1 MAFINHPAQEINCKI
16 VYYGPGL
23 CGKTTNLHYLHANT
37 NPESKGKMF
46 SLETD
51 TERTLFFD
59 FLPLSFGKIRGFRTR
74 FQLYTVPGQVFYN
87 ASRKVI
93 LKGVDGI
100 VFVADSDPDRFEAN
114 LESLD
119 TLNQNLVAHG
129 YSLAQIPHVIQ
140 YNKRDLDTVV
150 EVDFLRKSLNLHG
163 VADFEASAISG
174 QGVVDTLKSVSKS
187 VLARLSTS

>member
-23 CGKTTNLHYLHANT
+23 CGKTTNLHYLYANT
-37 NPESKGKMF
+37 NPNSKGKMY

-59 FLPLSFGKIRGFRTR
+59 FLPLSFGSIRGFRTR
-74 FQLYTVPGQVFYN
+74 FQIYTVPGQIFYN

-93 LKGVDGI
+93 LKGVDGV
-100 VFVADSDPDRFEAN
+100 VFVADSDPDRLEAN

-119 TLNQNLVAHG
+119 TLHQNLKEHG
-129 YSLAQIPHVIQ
+129 YRLDKLPHVVQ
-140 YNKRDLDTVV
+140 YNKRDLDQVV
-150 EVDFLRKSLNLHG
+150 DVAYLRECLNLHN
-163 VADFEASAISG
+163 VPDFEASAISG
-174 QGVVDTLKSVSKS
+174 QGVVETLKAVSRE
-187 VLARLSTS
+187 VLARLNAQ

>member
-23 CGKTTNLHYLHANT
+23 CGKTTNLHYLYANT
-37 NPESKGKMF
+37 NPSSKGKMY

-59 FLPLSFGKIRGFRTR
+59 FLPLSFGSIRGFKTR
-74 FQLYTVPGQVFYN
+74 FQIYTVPGQVFYN

-93 LKGVDGI
+93 LKGVDGV

-119 TLNQNLVAHG
+119 TLNENLKEHG
-129 YSLAQIPHVIQ
+129 YRLSEMPHVLQ
-140 YNKRDLDTVV
+140 YNKRDLDQVV
-150 EVDFLRKSLNLHG
+150 DTAYLRESLNRNQ
-163 VADFEASAISG
+163 VPDFEASAISG
-174 QGVVDTLKSVSKS
+174 QGVVETLKSVSKE
-187 VLARLSTS
+187 VLARLSAQ

>member
-74 FQLYTVPGQVFYN
+74 FQIYTVPGQIFYN

-93 LKGVDGI
+93 LKGVDGV

-119 TLNQNLVAHG
+119 TLNENLVEHG
-129 YSLAQIPHVIQ
+129 YALKDLPHVIQ
-140 YNKRDLDTVV
+140 YNKRDLASVV
-150 EVDFLRKSLNLHG
+150 ATDFLRQSLNFRS
-163 VADFEASAISG
+163 APDFEASAISG
-174 QGVVDTLKSVSKS
+174 KGVVDTLKSVSKG
-187 VLARLSTS
+187 VLARLTTS